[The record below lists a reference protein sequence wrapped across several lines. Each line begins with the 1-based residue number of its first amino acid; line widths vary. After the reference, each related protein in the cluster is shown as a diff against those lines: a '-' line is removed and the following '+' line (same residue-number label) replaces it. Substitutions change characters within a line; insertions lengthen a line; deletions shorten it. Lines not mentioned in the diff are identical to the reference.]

1 MPAKA
6 VCVLKGTSGVEGTI
20 TFTEGPDGINL
31 SPPLTCQFF
40 LALPRSWCRTQI
52 WGCKL
57 FFLPSSPTSRKFAG
71 TTVSGNIT
79 GLAPGDHGF
88 HIHQLGDT
96 TVPSSPSS
104 LLA

>member
-31 SPPLTCQFF
+31 SPPLRASFF
-40 LALPRSWCRTQI
+40 WLCHALGCRTQI

-57 FFLPSSPTSRKFAG
+57 FFLPSSPSSRKFAG